1 MGYYTKLSIKVVLTK
16 DAPIDILTK
25 LCNDEMWKELSTI
38 KWGKPIYIYS
48 VCDSP
53 KLPIEHPFGQS
64 TRWSQIFNS
73 NTSELNIEDNTLII
87 KCEIK
92 AYESIYEQL
101 IDWLTPYIES
111 GVIKTMGEDSNEWS
125 IELYK

>member
-16 DAPIDILTK
+16 NAPIDILTK
-25 LCNDEMWKELSTI
+25 LCNDEMWKELATA
-38 KWGKPIYIYS
+38 KWGKYELAYTVS
-48 VCDSP
+48 DSP

-64 TRWSQIFNS
+64 TRWSQIFN
-73 NTSELNIEDNTLII
+73 NVTSKLNIEDNTLKV
-87 KCEIK
+87 KCDIK

-111 GVIKTMGEDSNEWS
+111 GVIKTKGEDENKWTLD
-125 IELYK
+125 LYK